1 MVANFLVLPTGTSL
15 LLSIP
20 QHRFGFSGRALAVLE
35 VAAIA
40 VGRAKKDARVV
51 LEVVVLELTVMVE
64 EAKEVAHAVLKVG
77 AASSSSIRLPGDG
90 DLSNLPVCHD
100 GSLPLAQPHP
110 TTPSSP
116 ASASSSPAAWCPGC
130 LRL

>member
-51 LEVVVLELTVMVE
+51 LEVVV
-64 EAKEVAHAVLKVG
+64 
-77 AASSSSIRLPGDG
+77 SSSPSWSRKRRR
-90 DLSNLPVCHD
+90 SR
-100 GSLPLAQPHP
+100 
-110 TTPSSP
+110 TPSSR
-116 ASASSSPAAWCPGC
+116 SAPHRAQA
-130 LRL
+130 